1 MGMTF
6 TTDIEAFDALSKVK
20 ATQAD
25 IIAFVR
31 QLSVDCSGQVK
42 LTTVL

>member
-1 MGMTF
+1 MTY
-6 TTDIEAFDALSKVK
+6 TTDAEAYGALAKVK

-31 QLSVDCSGQVK
+31 QLSVDVGLPSRAIA
-42 LTTVL
+42 